1 MARNKNRRRP
11 TPSEPTPFEQARDE
25 LFQHIMRCGVIE
37 ATPEHQLEWFDET
50 MGYIAER
57 YPELGDAQ
65 VTELKTLGLR
75 FCQPPKPKTA
85 TENAPPAPSDAV
97 TAA

>member
-11 TPSEPTPFEQARDE
+11 TPSAPTPFEQARDE

-37 ATPEHQLEWFDET
+37 ATPEHQLEWFEET
-50 MGYIAER
+50 MAYIAER
-57 YPELGDAQ
+57 YPELEDAQ
-65 VTELKTLGLR
+65 VAELKTLGLR
-75 FCQPPKPKTA
+75 FCQPPKAK
-85 TENAPPAPSDAV
+85 APSDTGSDASDAV